1 MSKAVSDTKA
11 RVENPTREAAD
22 EHRNSDQNGDMHA
35 KRRP

>member
-11 RVENPTREAAD
+11 RVENLTREAAD
-22 EHRNSDQNGDMHA
+22 KYRNSDRNGDIHV